1 MQRRQFLVS
10 AAAMGAFAGLAAAA
24 DKANPLAAAAP
35 AKSGAQIQ
43 PWGFDLTALDR
54 SFKPG
59 DDFFRFSGNGWL
71 KSTPMPADRT
81 RWGTFDILGAKSES
95 DVKAI
100 IEDLAAKPGKSGVEQ
115 QIGDFYATFLDQ
127 DAITKAGMA
136 PVRGALKAIAAAKTH
151 DDIAVI
157 MARPD
162 IPVTGPLGAG
172 ISLDSKS
179 PDRYIVWLSHGGL
192 ALPDREY
199 YLKDT
204 PEFRDILAKYAVHI
218 GTMMGLAK
226 QPNGKA
232 AAAKI
237 LALETEIA
245 KLHWT
250 RAERRERD
258 KTYNLRTKAELIA
271 LAPDYPWQASFKA
284 AGLDQQNE
292 FIVSQ
297 LSAFAPLATLFKSTP
312 VDTWKAYLTYH
323 FLRANASVL
332 PKPIDDESFAFFG
345 KILNGQTEQ
354 RPRWKRAVDATN
366 GALGE
371 AIGQIYVARHFS
383 AESKSEMLKL
393 VENIRKAYAARIDTL
408 PWMTAETKVV
418 AREKLAAFRVKI
430 GYPDK
435 WKDYSSLKVKRGD
448 AYANSVRA
456 TIWEYEYDRKR
467 LGQKTDRDEWGMTPQ
482 TVNAYYNP
490 TFNEI
495 VFPAAILQPPFFDL
509 KADPAINYGA
519 IGGVIGH
526 EMGHGF
532 DDQGSKSDARGVL
545 RNWWNEKDVAAFKAL
560 GDRLAAQYSQFEPL
574 PGLKLN
580 GRVSLGENIGDNGG
594 LQVAYDAYRMS
605 LAGKEAPVLD
615 GFSGDQ
621 RFFLGWAQVWWVQ
634 MREQR
639 LRNQVMVGPHSPG
652 EFRAIGPVRN
662 IDAWYAAF
670 NVQPGD
676 KMYLAKPDRVQIW

>member
-10 AAAMGAFAGLAAAA
+10 AAAIGAYAGLAAAA
-24 DKANPLAAAAP
+24 DKAGPLAGAAP
-35 AKSGAQIQ
+35 AKAGAQIQ

-54 SFKPG
+54 TVKPG

-71 KSTPMPADRT
+71 KRTEMPADRT

-136 PVRGALKAIAAAKTH
+136 PARSALKTIAAAKTH
-151 DDIAVI
+151 EDVAVI

-162 IPVTGPLGAG
+162 IAVTGPLRAY
-172 ISLDSKS
+172 ISLDSKN
-179 PDRYIVWLSHGGL
+179 PDHYIVWLTHSGL

-204 PEFRDILAKYAVHI
+204 PEFREIVAKYAAHI
-218 GTMMGLAK
+218 ETMLTLAA
-226 QPNGKA
+226 QPNGKDS
-232 AAAKI
+232 AAKI
-237 LALETEIA
+237 VALETEIA

-250 RAERRERD
+250 RAEQRERE
-258 KTYNLRTKAELIA
+258 KNYNLRSKAELIA
-271 LAPDYPWQASFKA
+271 LAPDFPWAAALQAA
-284 AGLDQQNE
+284 RLDRENA
-292 FIVSQ
+292 FVVRQ
-297 LSAFAPLATLFKSTP
+297 LSAFAPLAALFKSTP
-312 VDTWKAYLTYH
+312 VETWTAYLTYH
-323 FLRANASVL
+323 FLRANAAVL
-332 PKPIDDESFAFFG
+332 PKPLDDESFAFFS
-345 KILNGQTEQ
+345 KTLNGQTEQ

-371 AIGQIYVARHFS
+371 AIGQIYVSRHFS
-383 AESKSEMLKL
+383 AESKAEMLKL
-393 VENIRKAYAARIDTL
+393 VENIRQAYVKRIDTL

-418 AREKLAAFRVKI
+418 AREKLTAFRVKV

-435 WKDYSSLKVKRGD
+435 WKDYSSLKVKRGE
-448 AYANSVRA
+448 AYGNSVRA
-456 TIWEYEYDRKR
+456 NIWEFDYDRKR

>member
-1 MQRRQFLVS
+1 MQRRQFLFS
-10 AAAMGAFAGLAAAA
+10 AAAAGAFAGLAYAA
-24 DKANPLAAAAP
+24 DKAGPLAAAVP
-35 AKSGAQIQ
+35 AKTGPTIK

-54 SFKPG
+54 AIKPG

-71 KSTPMPADRT
+71 KRTQMPADRT
-81 RWGTFDILGAKSES
+81 RWGTFDMLAAQSES

-100 IEDLAAKPGKSGVEQ
+100 IEDLAAKPKRTSLEQ
-115 QIGDFYATFLDQ
+115 QIGDYYATFLDQ
-127 DAITKAGMA
+127 DAITKAGLA
-136 PVRGALKAIAAAKTH
+136 PVRDVMKAIAAAKTH

-162 IPVTGPLGAG
+162 IAVTGPLGAG
-172 ISLDSKS
+172 ISLDSKN
-179 PDRYIVWLSHGGL
+179 PDRYIVWLGHGGI

-204 PEFRDILAKYAVHI
+204 PEFRDILAKYTAHI
-218 GTMMGLAK
+218 ETMLNLAK
-226 QPNGKA
+226 QPDGKGG
-232 AAAKI
+232 AAKI
-237 LALETEIA
+237 VALETEIA

-250 RAERRERD
+250 REQRRERE

-271 LAPDYPWQASFKA
+271 LAPDYPWAAALKA
-284 AGLDQQNE
+284 AGLEQENE

-297 LSAFAPLATLFKSTP
+297 ITAFAPLASLFKTTP
-312 VDTWKAYLTYH
+312 VETWKVYLTYH

-332 PKPIDDESFAFFG
+332 PKPIDDETFAFFS

-354 RPRWKRAVDATN
+354 RPRWKRAVDAAN

-371 AIGQIYVARHFS
+371 AIGQIYVSRHFS
-383 AESKSEMLKL
+383 AESKTAMLQL
-393 VENIRKAYAARIDTL
+393 VENIRKAYSARIDGLT
-408 PWMTAETKVV
+408 WMTAETKVV

-435 WKDYSSLKVKRGD
+435 WKDYSTLKVKRGD
-448 AYANSVRA
+448 AYGNAVRA
-456 TIWEYEYDRKR
+456 NVWEYEIERKR
-467 LGQKTDRDEWGMTPQ
+467 LREKTDRDEWFMTPQ

-495 VFPAAILQPPFFDL
+495 VFPAAILQAPFFDL
-509 KADPAINYGA
+509 KADPAVNYGA

-532 DDQGSKSDARGVL
+532 DDQGAKSDARGVL
-545 RNWWNEKDVAAFKAL
+545 RNWWNEKDVTAFKAL
-560 GDRLAAQYSQFEPL
+560 GDRLAAQYSAFEAL

-605 LAGKEAPVLD
+605 LAGKEAPMLD

-639 LRNQVMVGPHSPG
+639 LRNQVMTGPHSPG